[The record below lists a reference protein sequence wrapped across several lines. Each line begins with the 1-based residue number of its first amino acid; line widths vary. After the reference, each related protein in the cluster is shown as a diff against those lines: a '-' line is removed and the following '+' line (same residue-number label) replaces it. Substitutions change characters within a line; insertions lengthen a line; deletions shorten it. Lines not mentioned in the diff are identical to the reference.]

1 MKSNEVFL
9 VVRWIAFIC
18 LCNATFV
25 GVCGAAGSDDA
36 KIQTIIIQREKAAL
50 EAFKTHDKTSY
61 TKLCLPEFY
70 EITSEGVINT
80 LRDQLNELDDY
91 VLGDYRMEDVVVT
104 VVSSTVALIR
114 YKISAQYS
122 YKGKVLP
129 VETMLAS
136 AVWIKSESDWRAATY
151 QEVKVVGHR

>member
-1 MKSNEVFL
+1 MKANAVFL
-9 VVRWIAFIC
+9 MIRWIAFIC

-25 GVCGAAGSDDA
+25 GVSSAAGSDHA
-36 KIQTIIIQREKAAL
+36 KIQAIIIQRQKTAL

-61 TKLCLPEFY
+61 TKLCLPDFY

-80 LRDQLNELDDY
+80 LQDQLKELDDY
-91 VLGDYRMEDVVVT
+91 VLGDYRMEDVAVT

-114 YKISAQYS
+114 YKIAAQYS

-136 AVWIKSESDWRAATY
+136 AVWIKSGGDWRAATF
-151 QEVKVVGHR
+151 QEVKVVERR